1 MSQSCLFEWTI
12 GTGAPPPPPADQ
24 KLEEV
29 VMIIHDAL
37 INDGAARHS
46 ERAIRRFSKATKC
59 SVFDVRC
66 LDDRSGGCTFSEREM
81 SLNAIGRV
89 IPKLR
94 HRNVNG
100 SGVFIRPCQ
109 PFALADDVC
118 AETLERMLDDDQRIA
133 SVIETSPGSYQVWV
147 PLAGPLQT
155 ITPAVCAAACERLEE
170 LYDTDPGVAHL
181 DSFGRAPG
189 FRNRKPEHERDGSS
203 PLVVMSNR
211 HSGFRGYDRTLLDE
225 AARMVISNPQHLA
238 ERSVGAVLNA
248 HDHSIDPDDYQC
260 PIEVLDHGRHVVT
273 FSAISTDSLYEDW
286 LTNMQISGYE
296 LPDRSSRL
304 GVDRS
309 QRDLD
314 VLRSM
319 HTAGVP
325 CQTAQEA
332 LEAGSDK
339 VRKRGENYARHL
351 ITTVWGER

>member
-1 MSQSCLFEWTI
+1 M
-12 GTGAPPPPPADQ
+12 
-24 KLEEV
+24 V
-29 VMIIHDAL
+29 IHEAL
-37 INDGAARHS
+37 INDGTAKHS
-46 ERAIRRFSKATKC
+46 ERAIRRFSKVIKC

-81 SLNAIGRV
+81 SLDTIARV

-100 SGVFIRPCQ
+100 SGVFIRPCL

-118 AETLERMLDDDQRIA
+118 AGTLERMLDDDQRIA
-133 SVIETSPGSYQVWV
+133 AVIGTSPRSYQVWV

-170 LYDTDPGVAHL
+170 LYDTDPGVAHCE
-181 DSFGRAPG
+181 SFGRAPG
-189 FRNRKPEHERDGSS
+189 FRNRKPEHEKDGQS

-225 AARMVISNPQHLA
+225 AARMVITNPQQLA
-238 ERSVGAVLNA
+238 ERSVGAVL
-248 HDHSIDPDDYQC
+248 SIDDHHDTYTDDYLG
-260 PIEVLDHGRHVVT
+260 PIEVRDHGRHVVT
-273 FSAISTDSLYEDW
+273 FSVITTDSLYEDW

-296 LPDRSSRL
+296 LPERSSRL

-319 HTAGVP
+319 YTAGVS
-325 CQTAQEA
+325 CMTAQEA

-339 VRKRGENYARHL
+339 AQARDAYARHL
-351 ITTVWGER
+351 MKAIWGQP